1 MIAFLILHY
10 KNEEDTINCINSILE
25 NSNKNYLIFLLD
37 NSEEKN
43 KLENLYKN
51 NEKIKY
57 YKSEKNLGFAKGN
70 NFLIQK
76 VISYTNIENILF
88 LNNDTEVEKE
98 FVNKISEKINTSS
111 AKYFYFQTNSYS
123 DANKIDSIGIEFT
136 TSGVA
141 FNKINKKRKTFC
153 PMGAC
158 MLYKK
163 ELIEELI
170 EKHGYFFDEEYFC
183 YAEDLDVGFRSLLLD
198 YKADFIDSMVL
209 HKGSAGTSKMSDFAV
224 YHSYRNIEWTIKKN
238 YPKNLLIKYF
248 LWIKIAKL
256 GIILNSIHKKRY
268 KIYKK
273 AYKDAKNNKENIK
286 NKRKT
291 IQKSKKIKN
300 KELLKFFTKTLY
312 SRDYI

>member
-1 MIAFLILHY
+1 MIVFLILHY
-10 KNEEDTINCINSILE
+10 KNEEDTINCINSILK
-25 NSNKNYLIFLLD
+25 NSNKDYLIFLL
-37 NSEEKN
+37 NNEESEN

-57 YKSEKNLGFAKGN
+57 YKPSKNLGFAKGN

-76 VISYTNIENILF
+76 SLYYENIEDIIF
-88 LNNDTEVEKE
+88 LNNDTIIEQE
-98 FVNKISEKINTSS
+98 FINKVYKKINEKT
-111 AKYFYFQTNSYS
+111 AKYFYFQTNSYNNE
-123 DANKIDSIGIEFT
+123 NKIDSIGIEFT

-163 ELIEELI
+163 ELIKELL
-170 EKHGYFFDEEYFC
+170 EKHGYFFDEDYFC
-183 YAEDLDVGFRSLLLD
+183 YAEDLDVGFRSLLLG
-198 YKADFIDSMVL
+198 YKPNFINVKVL
-209 HKGSAGTSKMSDFAV
+209 HKGSASTSKMSDFAI

-238 YPKNLLIKYF
+238 YPKSFLIKYF

-256 GIILNSIHKKRY
+256 GIILNSIYKKRY

-273 AYKDAKNNKENIK
+273 AYKDAKKDKKKIK
-286 NKRKT
+286 NKREI

-312 SRDYI
+312 SRDYL

>member
-10 KNEEDTINCINSILE
+10 KNEEDTINCINSILK

-37 NSEEKN
+37 NSEKEN
-43 KLENLYKN
+43 KLENLYQN

-76 VISYTNIENILF
+76 ALFYKNIEDIVF
-88 LNNDTEVEKE
+88 LNNDTEIEKE
-98 FVNKISEKINTSS
+98 FVNKVYKKINKSS
-111 AKYFYFQTNSYS
+111 TKYFYFKINSY
-123 DANKIDSIGIEFT
+123 DNKNKIDSIGIEFT

-141 FNKINKKRKTFC
+141 FNKINERRKTFC

-158 MLYKK
+158 MLYKIDLIK
-163 ELIEELI
+163 ELIG
-170 EKHGYFFDEEYFC
+170 KHGYFFDEDYFC
-183 YAEDLDVGFRSLLLD
+183 YAEDLDVGFRSLLLG
-198 YKADFIDSMVL
+198 YKPDFIETRVL
-209 HKGSAGTSKMSDFAV
+209 HKGSASTSKMSDFAI

-238 YPKNLLIKYF
+238 YPKSFLIKYF

-256 GIILNSIHKKRY
+256 GIILNSIYKKRY

-273 AYKDAKNNKENIK
+273 AYKDVKKNKDNIK
-286 NKRKT
+286 NKRKI
-291 IQKSKKIKN
+291 IQKSKKINN
-300 KELLKFFTKTLY
+300 KELLNFFTKTLY
-312 SRDYI
+312 SKDYI